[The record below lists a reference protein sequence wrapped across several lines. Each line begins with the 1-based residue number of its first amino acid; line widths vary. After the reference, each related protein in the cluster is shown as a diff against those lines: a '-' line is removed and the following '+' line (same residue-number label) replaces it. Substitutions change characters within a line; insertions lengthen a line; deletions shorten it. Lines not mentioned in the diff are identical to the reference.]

1 MDDAALHSYLAPD
14 EKLLW
19 SGAPKKKFRFERKHL
34 PLLLFMVPFCLFMF
48 LPVIAILAPAPPA
61 KPNTAAQIQSSSPQQ
76 APAENPPQ
84 KPPPPLAVRIVIA
97 FFAFCFIGGI
107 LAWVLYCAG
116 FTLGGNAFLQG
127 ETLYGVT
134 NQRVIIIAGKK
145 SKTIRSIHL
154 GSASDLRMKQWPD
167 GLGSITFGPEAP
179 WPYPSPF
186 RGTNTLIEN
195 IAEPQKVFQLI
206 IEARKTA

>member
-84 KPPPPLAVRIVIA
+84 KPPPPPQQPPPQPQQMEPPAVGPQP
-97 FFAFCFIGGI
+97 GG
-107 LAWVLYCAG
+107 AAG
-116 FTLGGNAFLQG
+116 SGGGDSTGGNG
-127 ETLYGVT
+127 
-134 NQRVIIIAGKK
+134 
-145 SKTIRSIHL
+145 
-154 GSASDLRMKQWPD
+154 GS
-167 GLGSITFGPEAP
+167 GNGSGNTGGGGPAE
-179 WPYPSPF
+179 PSPAPPMPPGLV
-186 RGTNTLIEN
+186 RL
-195 IAEPQKVFQLI
+195 AP
-206 IEARKTA
+206 